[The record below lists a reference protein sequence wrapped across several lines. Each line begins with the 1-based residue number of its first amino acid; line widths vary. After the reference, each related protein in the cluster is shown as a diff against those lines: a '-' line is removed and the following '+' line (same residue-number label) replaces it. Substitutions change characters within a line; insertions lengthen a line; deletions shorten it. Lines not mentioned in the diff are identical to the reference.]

1 MKRILAFI
9 TVLLLFGTLI
19 LAACENDAVET
30 QSTDESLA
38 ESSAA
43 AESKEDSKAESKE
56 EPKDESKAE
65 SKEEQKDESKNESK
79 DESSEA
85 VVKEVTKLP
94 TEYVEGSISLEAA
107 SFSEKPYFA
116 LVGRCSE
123 GAVVTGEANGET
135 VTSNSYHGWYSLRLK
150 CTGKNVDVKISQ
162 TVDGKQVGETL
173 EYRIK
178 PKTPSSDMWPT
189 VTGGDYQFFFQKMLP
204 DFQGQNIPSGGVLNN
219 LAARVKTHLN
229 MLRETNPNAEIIYMI
244 VPSAMTTYPE
254 LVPSNYKPASGE
266 TKLDKVMAAITK
278 GGGTVI
284 DLKSIFQEHK
294 NDEMPLYYKLDSHWS
309 DYGAYV
315 AYNALFTHIS
325 EKFPEAAPRPVSDF
339 NWNEGYY
346 NSGDMAYYL
355 AMSQSKIKE
364 YSYYRTFK
372 DKVPAS
378 VTQFNRYDSATSLT
392 YSDEMTYE
400 NTIVTDNSK
409 LPNCIVMRDSY
420 STQMYDILA
429 ERMNRTIYCG
439 MWGYRWDN
447 WLIDNEKPDYIIYLI
462 AEWNI
467 DSILYN

>member
-9 TVLLLFGTLI
+9 TVLLLFSTLI
-19 LAACENDAVET
+19 LAACENNEVET
-30 QSTDESLA
+30 QSTEEAASEPSAEATESKEASA
-38 ESSAA
+38 ESSKEAS
-43 AESKEDSKAESKE
+43 AEASDESSKADSE
-56 EPKDESKAE
+56 
-65 SKEEQKDESKNESK
+65 ESKNESSGSTQIK
-79 DESSEA
+79 
-85 VVKEVTKLP
+85 VTKLP
-94 TEYVEGSISLEAA
+94 TSYEEGGISLEAA

-123 GAVVTGEANGET
+123 GAIVTGEANGET
-135 VTSNSYHGWYSLRLK
+135 VTSKSYHGWYSLRLK
-150 CTGKNVDVKISQ
+150 CSGSNVVVKVSQ
-162 TVDGKQVGETL
+162 SVDGEQVGETL

-178 PKTPSSDMWPT
+178 PTTPSSDMWPT
-189 VTGGDYQFFFQKMLP
+189 VTGGDFQFFFQKMLP
-204 DFQGQNIPSGGVLNN
+204 DFQGQNIPSAGMLNN
-219 LAARVKTHLN
+219 LSARVKTRLDS
-229 MLRETNPNAEIIYMI
+229 LRKVNPNAEIIYMI
-244 VPSAMTTYPE
+244 VPSSMTTYPE
-254 LVPSNYKPASGE
+254 LVPSNYKPATGD
-266 TKLDKVMAAITK
+266 TKLDKAMAAIER
-278 GGGTVI
+278 GGGTVVN
-284 DLKSIFQEHK
+284 LKSIFQAHK

-315 AYNALFTHIS
+315 AYNALFTHIA

-378 VTQFNRYDSATSLT
+378 VTAFNRYDSATSLT

-400 NTIVTDNSK
+400 NTIVTGNNK

-429 ERMNRTIYCG
+429 ERMNRTVYRG
-439 MWGYRWDN
+439 MWGYGWDN
-447 WLIDNEKPDYIIYLI
+447 WLINSEKPDYVIYLL
-462 AEWNI
+462 AEWNL
-467 DSILYN
+467 DSIIYN

>member
-9 TVLLLFGTLI
+9 TVLLLFSTLV
-19 LAACENDAVET
+19 LASCENDTTDSQSET
-30 QSTDESLA
+30 DSQA
-38 ESSAA
+38 ESSITIESNE
-43 AESKEDSKAESKE
+43 ESKEASKDEFKEESKE
-56 EPKDESKAE
+56 ESKE
-65 SKEEQKDESKNESK
+65 VSKEE
-79 DESSEA
+79 SSEE

-94 TEYVEGSISLEAA
+94 TKYEEGGISLEAA

-123 GAVVTGEANGET
+123 GAIVKGEANGET
-135 VTSNSYHGWYSLRLK
+135 VTSKSYHGWYSLRLK

-162 TVDGKQVGETL
+162 EVDGNQVGETL

-178 PKTPSSDMWPT
+178 PTTPGSEMWPT
-189 VTGGDYQFFFQKMLP
+189 VTGGDFQFFFQKMLP
-204 DFQGQNIPSGGVLNN
+204 DFQGKNVPSAGVLNN
-219 LAARVKTHLN
+219 LSARVKIHLES
-229 MLRETNPNAEIIYMI
+229 LRKVNPDAEIIYMI
-244 VPSAMTTYPE
+244 VPSSMTTYPE
-254 LVPSNYKPASGE
+254 LVPSQYAQATGE
-266 TKLDKVMAAITK
+266 TKLDKTMAAIVR

-284 DLKSIFQEHK
+284 DLKSIFAEHK

-315 AYNALFTHIS
+315 AYNALFEHIS
-325 EKFPEAAPRPVSDF
+325 EKFPEAAPRPESDF

-378 VTQFNRYDSATSLT
+378 VTAFNRYDSATSLT

-400 NTIVTDNSK
+400 NTIVTGNDK

-429 ERMNRTIYCG
+429 ERMNRTVYCG
-439 MWGYRWDN
+439 MWGYGWNN
-447 WLIDNEKPDYIIYLI
+447 WLINSEKPDYVIYLI

-467 DSILYN
+467 DSVLYN

>member
-9 TVLLLFGTLI
+9 TVLLLFSTLI
-19 LAACENDAVET
+19 LAACENNEVET
-30 QSTDESLA
+30 QSTEEAASEPSA
-38 ESSAA
+38 EAT
-43 AESKEDSKAESKE
+43 ESKEASADSSKEASAEASDESSKADSE
-56 EPKDESKAE
+56 
-65 SKEEQKDESKNESK
+65 ESKNESSGSTQIK
-79 DESSEA
+79 
-85 VVKEVTKLP
+85 VTKLP
-94 TEYVEGSISLEAA
+94 TSYEEGSISLEAA

-123 GAVVTGEANGET
+123 GAIVTGEANGET
-135 VTSNSYHGWYSLRLK
+135 VTSKSYHGWYSLRLK
-150 CTGKNVDVKISQ
+150 CSGSNVVVKVSQ
-162 TVDGKQVGETL
+162 SVDGEQVGETL

-178 PKTPSSDMWPT
+178 PTTPSSDMWPT
-189 VTGGDYQFFFQKMLP
+189 VTGGDFQFFFQKMLP
-204 DFQGQNIPSGGVLNN
+204 DFQGQNIPSAGMLNN
-219 LAARVKTHLN
+219 LSARVKTHLDS
-229 MLRETNPNAEIIYMI
+229 LRKVNPNAEIIYMI
-244 VPSAMTTYPE
+244 VPSSMTTYPE
-254 LVPSNYKPASGE
+254 LVPSNYKPATGD
-266 TKLDKVMAAITK
+266 TKLDKAMAAIER

-284 DLKSIFQEHK
+284 NLKSIFQAHK

-315 AYNALFTHIS
+315 AYNALFTHIA

-378 VTQFNRYDSATSLT
+378 VTAFNRYDSATSLT

-400 NTIVTDNSK
+400 NTIVTGNNK

-429 ERMNRTIYCG
+429 ERMNRTVYRG
-439 MWGYRWDN
+439 MWGYGWDN
-447 WLIDNEKPDYIIYLI
+447 WLINSEKPDYVIYLL
-462 AEWNI
+462 AEWNL
-467 DSILYN
+467 DSIIYN

>member
-9 TVLLLFGTLI
+9 TVLLLFSTLI
-19 LAACENDAVET
+19 LAACENNEVET
-30 QSTDESLA
+30 QSTEEAASEPSA
-38 ESSAA
+38 EATESSKA
-43 AESKEDSKAESKE
+43 DSE
-56 EPKDESKAE
+56 
-65 SKEEQKDESKNESK
+65 ESKNESSGSTQIK
-79 DESSEA
+79 
-85 VVKEVTKLP
+85 VTKLP
-94 TEYVEGSISLEAA
+94 TSYEEGGISLEAA

-123 GAVVTGEANGET
+123 GAIVTGEANGET
-135 VTSNSYHGWYSLRLK
+135 VTSKSYHGWYSLRLK
-150 CTGKNVDVKISQ
+150 CSGSNVVVKVSQ
-162 TVDGKQVGETL
+162 SVDGEQVGETL

-178 PKTPSSDMWPT
+178 PTTPSSDMWPT
-189 VTGGDYQFFFQKMLP
+189 VTGGDFQFFFQKMLP
-204 DFQGQNIPSGGVLNN
+204 DFQGQNIPSAGMLNN
-219 LAARVKTHLN
+219 LSARVKTHLDS
-229 MLRETNPNAEIIYMI
+229 LRKVNPNAEIVYMI
-244 VPSAMTTYPE
+244 VPSSMTTYPE
-254 LVPSNYKPASGE
+254 LVPSNYKPATGD
-266 TKLDKVMAAITK
+266 TKLDKAMAAIER

-284 DLKSIFQEHK
+284 NLKSLFAEHK

-315 AYNALFTHIS
+315 AYNALFTHIA

-378 VTQFNRYDSATSLT
+378 VTAFNRYDSATSLT

-400 NTIVTDNSK
+400 NTIVTGNNK

-429 ERMNRTIYCG
+429 ERMNRTVYRG
-439 MWGYRWDN
+439 MWGYGWDN
-447 WLIDNEKPDYIIYLI
+447 WLINSEKPDYVIYLL
-462 AEWNI
+462 AEWNL
-467 DSILYN
+467 DSIIYN